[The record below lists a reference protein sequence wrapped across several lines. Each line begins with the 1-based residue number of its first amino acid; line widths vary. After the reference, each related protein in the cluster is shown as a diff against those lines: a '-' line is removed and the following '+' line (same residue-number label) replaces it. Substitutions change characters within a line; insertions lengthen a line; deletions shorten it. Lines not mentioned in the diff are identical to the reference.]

1 MTATAPT
8 RDVTPAVHRSGGR
21 RRRAAILRN
30 VLLTAGAL
38 VIIYPVLWLVVA
50 SFTPENAIFSNPL
63 AMPTELVWDNYAEG
77 WNGTGRPFGV
87 YVINSLIVCGG
98 AVIGNIL
105 TCSMAAYAFA
115 RLTFPLKKVAFA
127 VMLATIMLPAQVL
140 LIPQFSLFRTLGW
153 VDSYLPLIV
162 PKFLAVDAFFIFLMV
177 QFLRGIPLQI
187 DEAARIDGCGPIA
200 TYWRVLLPL
209 MSPAL
214 VTTAIFT
221 FIWTYDDF
229 FGQLIYVSSPSKFTV
244 SLGLRAFLDSTGAS
258 AYGALLAMSVVAIVP
273 ALVIFILF
281 QRRLVAGLTTSGIKG

>member
-1 MTATAPT
+1 MTAGEQSTA
-8 RDVTPAVHRSGGR
+8 VTNDSGRRSGR
-21 RRRAAILRN
+21 RLRTAIVRN
-30 VLLTAGAL
+30 TLLTAGAL
-38 VIIYPVLWLVVA
+38 LIIYPVLWLVMA
-50 SFTPENAIFSNPL
+50 SFKPESEIFSNPL
-63 AMPTELVWDNYAEG
+63 ALPTELFWDNYVEG
-77 WNGTGRPFGV
+77 WNGTGRPFGA

-98 AVIGNIL
+98 AVIGNML
-105 TCSMAAYAFA
+105 ACSMAAYAFA
-115 RLTFPLKKVAFA
+115 RLQFRLRKVLFA
-127 VMLATIMLPAQVL
+127 IMLATIMLPAQVL
-140 LIPQFSLFRTLGW
+140 LIPQFSLFRSLGW

-162 PKFLAVDAFFIFLMV
+162 PKFLAIDAFFIFLMV

-187 DEAARIDGCGPIA
+187 DEAARIDGCGPTA

-229 FGQLIYVSSPSKFTV
+229 FGQLIYISSPSKFTV

-273 ALVIFILF
+273 ALVIFIVF
-281 QRRLVAGLTTSGIKG
+281 QRKLVDGLATSGLKG